1 MKQYSAKAV
10 ANAFLEIAQTEGA
23 KIEPMKMQK
32 LVYIAHGWALGLM
45 NQPFITEDIQAWKY
59 GPVIQDLYHEFKR
72 YGRDYIVHKATNVSL
87 DPKTLKIVEETPKLA
102 NDDTD
107 AQALVRKVWEV
118 YGKFSGP
125 QLSNITHMPD
135 TPWDITFNGEHQR
148 VISNDV
154 IRDHYQQLIQQRSQR

>member
-1 MKQYSAKAV
+1 MEQYSAKAV
-10 ANAFLEIAQTEGA
+10 ANAFLQIAETEGA
-23 KIEPMKMQK
+23 KIAPMKIQK

-45 NQPFITEDIQAWKY
+45 NQPLITEDIQAWKY

-102 NDDTD
+102 DDDTD
-107 AQALVRKVWEV
+107 AHALVRKIWEV

-125 QLSNITHMPD
+125 QLSNITHMAN
-135 TPWDITFNGEHQR
+135 TPWDITFNGEHQM

-154 IRDHYQQLIQQRSQR
+154 IRDHYQKLIQQRSQR